1 MKENIDK
8 VFEKSLEGFEMPYD
22 PKAWEA
28 MSKKLDQKM
37 PTGGKSN
44 WKWYLGGA
52 AVIGIAVSAALIMNE
67 SETKDLVRSEQ
78 NATETSNTEHT
89 STSLN
94 EDQTAS
100 VKQETGPSSVVPNG
114 HSVTSTTTSTEGTT
128 SVNTN
133 DVAQQTNTN
142 APADNNNNNVQ
153 SNYQRPNTNVDQQR
167 REIEVKLPEISSVC
181 AGETIKIDNREN
193 EVAIYVIDP
202 SGNRTSI
209 KAESKGS
216 YKPIEDGTYY
226 IAQITDGRVIKKESF
241 QVFSLP
247 QVDMSYDE
255 VNKYEKGIP
264 TTLLTS
270 GSVGSSFEWNL
281 GANMGTVYGKTV
293 EAHYFKDDIYTVSLT
308 VTGSNGC
315 KASESMKINIDNN
328 YNLLAVDAFNPNSTI
343 DANRTFMPFALTE
356 RNTPFTLMI
365 LDPSTGVVIYET
377 SDVSQP
383 WTGVDRRNGQ
393 MVEFNKSFVW
403 KVVLKN
409 PMKGERSDYAGSVVL
424 TSFR

>member
-37 PTGGKSN
+37 PTGGNSN

-52 AVIGIAVSAALIMNE
+52 AVICVAVGAALMMDDG
-67 SETKDLVRSEQ
+67 ETKDVVGNNQKVTEISNPESNSTSADIEQTVKANESANNNSVSQSEQ
-78 NATETSNTEHT
+78 
-89 STSLN
+89 ST
-94 EDQTAS
+94 
-100 VKQETGPSSVVPNG
+100 
-114 HSVTSTTTSTEGTT
+114 TSTTASSEGTT

-142 APADNNNNNVQ
+142 QPADNNNNVQ
-153 SNYQRPNTNVDQQR
+153 SNQQRPNTNVDQQR

-181 AGETIKIDNREN
+181 TGETIKIDNREN

-209 KAESKGS
+209 KAESKGT

-226 IAQITDGRVIKKESF
+226 IAQIADGKVVKKESF
-241 QVFSLP
+241 QVLSLP
-247 QVDMSYDE
+247 LVDMTYDDE
-255 VNKYEKGIP
+255 IKYENGVP
-264 TTLLTS
+264 TTTLTS

-281 GANMGTVYGKTV
+281 GPNMGTVYGKTV
-293 EAHYFKDDIYTVSLT
+293 EAHYFKDDNYTVSLT

-315 KASESMKINIDNN
+315 KATESMKINIDNN

-343 DANRTFMPFALTE
+343 DANRTFMPYALTK

>member
-8 VFEKSLEGFEMPYD
+8 VFEKSLEGHEMAYD

-37 PTGGKSN
+37 PTGGNSN

-52 AVIGIAVSAALIMNE
+52 AVIGIAVSAALMMNE
-67 SETKDLVRSEQ
+67 SEAKDVVRNEQ
-78 NATETSNTEHT
+78 TTTEISNTENKAT
-89 STSLN
+89 STN
-94 EDQTAS
+94 DDQTAS
-100 VKQETGPSSVVPNG
+100 VDQGADNNSVSSG
-114 HSVTSTTTSTEGTT
+114 EQSTASNTTSTEGTT
-128 SVNTN
+128 VYTN

-142 APADNNNNNVQ
+142 QSTDNNNNNVQ
-153 SNYQRPNTNVDQQR
+153 SNFQRPNPNVDQQR
-167 REIEVKLPEISSVC
+167 REVEVKLPEISSVC
-181 AGETIKIDNREN
+181 AGEIIKIDNREN

-216 YKPIEDGTYY
+216 YKPTEDGTYY
-226 IAQITDGRVIKKESF
+226 VAQITDGKVVKKESF
-241 QVFSLP
+241 QVLSLP
-247 QVDMSYDE
+247 QVDMSYDDE
-255 VNKYEKGIP
+255 IKYENGVP
-264 TTLLTS
+264 TTTLTS

-281 GANMGTVYGKTV
+281 GANMGTVNGKSV
-293 EAHYFKDDIYTVSLT
+293 EAHYFKDDNYTVSLT

-315 KASESMKINIDNN
+315 KATESMKINIDNN

-343 DANRTFMPFALTE
+343 DANRTFMPYALTE

-365 LDPSTGVVIYET
+365 LDPSTGVVIFES
-377 SDVSQP
+377 SDATQP

>member
-8 VFEKSLEGFEMPYD
+8 VFKQSLEGHEMPYD
-22 PKAWEA
+22 PKAWSA
-28 MSKKLDQKM
+28 MSKKLDEKM
-37 PTGGKSN
+37 PTGGNSN

-52 AVIGIAVSAALIMNE
+52 AVIGIAVSAALMMND
-67 SETKDLVRSEQ
+67 SEAKDVVNNDKTTTEISNTENNSTATNVEQ
-78 NATETSNTEHT
+78 NASTNQSVDNHSSVESTNQSANTNT
-89 STSLN
+89 TSL
-94 EDQTAS
+94 
-100 VKQETGPSSVVPNG
+100 
-114 HSVTSTTTSTEGTT
+114 EGIAT
-128 SVNTN
+128 VNTN
-133 DVAQQTNTN
+133 DVAHQTNTN
-142 APADNNNNNVQ
+142 QPTDNNTNVQ
-153 SNYQRPNTNVDQQR
+153 SNQQRPNTNIDQQG

-181 AGETIKIDNREN
+181 AGETVKIDNREN
-193 EVAIYVIDP
+193 EVAIFVIDP
-202 SGNRTSI
+202 SGNKTSI

-226 IAQITDGRVIKKESF
+226 LAQIIDGKVVKKESF
-241 QVFSLP
+241 QVLPLP
-247 QVDMSYDE
+247 QVDMYFDDE
-255 VNKYEKGIP
+255 MKYENGVP
-264 TTLLTS
+264 TTTLTS
-270 GSVGSSFEWNL
+270 GSLGSTYEWNL
-281 GANMGTVYGKTV
+281 GGNLGTAYGKTV
-293 EAHYFKDDIYTVSLT
+293 EAHFFKDDNYTVTLT

-315 KASESMKINIDNN
+315 KATESMKVNIDNN

-343 DANRTFMPFALTE
+343 DANRTFMPYALKE

-365 LDPSTGVVIYET
+365 LDPATGVVIFET
-377 SDVSQP
+377 SDATQP